1 MTREKVLVIED
12 EPDIREVMVY
22 NLSREGYRVLEAKD
36 GEKGLE
42 KARREAPDL
51 ILLDLMLPSLDG
63 VEVCRLLRSDPLTQ
77 AVPVIMVTAKS
88 EESDVVLGFGVG
100 ADDYVAKPFS
110 PKELLARVKAVLR
123 RGNLR
128 EGSAATPRLLRG
140 NLAID
145 TLRHEVTLDG
155 EPIVLT
161 ATEFRLLSTLAAHPG
176 RVFSRDA
183 LLNRVIGQ
191 NAVVVERNIDVH
203 IRVIRDKLGNSRDMI
218 ETIRGVGYRF
228 RDMKRI

>member
-110 PKELLARVKAVLR
+110 PKELMARVGALLR
-123 RGNLR
+123 RAGR
-128 EGSAATPRLLRG
+128 GPGGGFSPPSGSK
-140 NLAID
+140 
-145 TLRHEVTLDG
+145 
-155 EPIVLT
+155 
-161 ATEFRLLSTLAAHPG
+161 SLAA
-176 RVFSRDA
+176 A
-183 LLNRVIGQ
+183 
-191 NAVVVERNIDVH
+191 
-203 IRVIRDKLGNSRDMI
+203 
-218 ETIRGVGYRF
+218 
-228 RDMKRI
+228 